1 MVVRVTPLTSR
12 LVGAT
17 PLTSRLEG
25 ATPLT
30 GRLVDLLLLLIHRK
44 EPVHLGLEGGGAD
57 TAAEGEQAV
66 TQQLVLRQLTPGT
79 SSWGGQQ

>member
-1 MVVRVTPLTSR
+1 MVIMLLHQHHIIQHT
-12 LVGAT
+12 
-17 PLTSRLEG
+17 
-25 ATPLT
+25 
-30 GRLVDLLLLLIHRK
+30 LLLLLIHRK
-44 EPVHLGLEGGGAD
+44 EPVHLGLDGGGAD